1 MESSD
6 QLTIQATVRKKF
18 FWLLIVIGLALDPT
32 CARAQLDGGN
42 PYDNYTDFEA
52 CQDFLDGD
60 QNIKDE
66 RWDIDFSKCLDRWPE
81 LRVSD
86 SD

>member
-1 MESSD
+1 MLFAVKLSS
-6 QLTIQATVRKKF
+6 
-18 FWLLIVIGLALDPT
+18 LLILIGLALDPI

-60 QNIKDE
+60 RNIEKE
-66 RWDIDFSKCLDRWPE
+66 RWDIDFVKCLDRWPE
-81 LRVSD
+81 LSKGD
-86 SD
+86 K

>member
-1 MESSD
+1 MKFSS
-6 QLTIQATVRKKF
+6 
-18 FWLLIVIGLALDPT
+18 LLILIGLALDPI

-60 QNIKDE
+60 QNIEKE
-66 RWDIDFSKCLDRWPE
+66 RWDIDFGKCLDRKCLDRWPE
-81 LRVSD
+81 LSKLD
-86 SD
+86 K